1 MSIKPTE
8 TNSLLKPDNHSISVI
23 FFYLTY
29 TFSIS
34 WFCWISIIIA
44 NKYCNIFNYGEPFY
58 WVLYT
63 LGSLGPAISA
73 FLIYRQYNNEFKNK
87 TFIQFI
93 FGHSKNKKIW
103 SVFVAFLLWR
113 LIMIWISVG
122 IDHVFSILTI
132 ILNLPFLIALGG
144 LEELGWR
151 GILQPKLEGLISY
164 FPSLLLVSVI
174 WSLWHIPLWFLKG
187 SVQSGFPF
195 WLYFLAGFILT
206 ASFTALYK
214 YTHNLF
220 FCVVN
225 HAWFNG
231 CIGLALFVG
240 NDGITQIHLNGKLIT
255 LFIVEFI
262 VSIIMGRIYSRAC
275 LV

>member
-1 MSIKPTE
+1 MGTKPTE
-8 TNSLLKPDNHSISVI
+8 TNPLIKPDNHPISVI
-23 FFYLTY
+23 LFYLTY

-44 NKYCNIFNYGEPFY
+44 NTFFNTLNYGEPIF
-58 WVLYT
+58 WILYT
-63 LGSLGPAISA
+63 IGSLGSAISA
-73 FLIYRQYNNEFKNK
+73 FLIYRKFKVVFQHK
-87 TFIQFI
+87 SFIHFI
-93 FGHSKNKKIW
+93 FGHSINGKIGAIFL
-103 SVFVAFLLWR
+103 VFLVWR
-113 LIMIWISVG
+113 LWMIWFSVG
-122 IDHVFSILTI
+122 IDNPWSILTI
-132 ILNLPFLIALGG
+132 ILNLPFLMALGG

-164 FPSLLLVSVI
+164 FPSLILVSII
-174 WSLWHIPLWFLKG
+174 WSSWHIPLWFIKG
-187 SVQSGFPF
+187 SVQSGFSF
-195 WLYFLAGFILT
+195 WLYFVLSVILT

-220 FCVVN
+220 LSVVN

-240 NDGITQIHLNGKLIT
+240 KDGVMDIHLNGKLVA

-262 VSIIMGRIYSRAC
+262 VSIILGRIYSNKK
-275 LV
+275 